1 MRLGQVVE
9 NGRGVEASEV
19 EAEVNDV
26 LVPGEEK
33 YGTRRRRGGGGGGG
47 GAQGGGNNVE
57 VDGPMHVG
65 YAN

>member
-9 NGRGVEASEV
+9 NGGGVEASEV
-19 EAEVNDV
+19 EAEVDDV

-33 YGTRRRRGGGGGGG
+33 YGARRGRR